1 MYLEYILS
9 LVSLIPAA
17 LGAYEVRPYKINLSS
32 RMPHL
37 KDLVQRTKLPSYS
50 VLGISGA
57 GVPLLWLKDR
67 QSDWLS
73 KYDWSKEEASLN
85 KFNHSTVNIGN
96 ITLHFIHQRSSD
108 PKAIPLL
115 LTHGWPGSFYEFH
128 NVITPLSNPGKD
140 SNISFHV
147 IVPSMPGYGFS
158 SPAPIGWNLNKT
170 ADLFDTLITK
180 ALNYKSYVAAGGDWG
195 SGVTWAIHNNH
206 ADNARAVLY
215 NGLLP
220 QTAPTYNVIANDP
233 RFVNETKTLTED
245 QKERL
250 NNNTNYAA
258 SGNGYF
264 IEQATRPATIGL
276 ALYDNPVGQLA
287 WIGEKFLEWSDP
299 RFGVPPSTITNN
311 TILTAVSIYYLTGT
325 FETSVNTY
333 FQNPTAFGSNTI
345 HASTDV
351 PAGFAAYRYDLQY
364 FPDFYLPSIGNFV
377 YYADHPRG
385 GHFAALDNPGAV
397 IEDLRTMMGKWYHE

>member
-1 MYLEYILS
+1 MYLKYILS
-9 LVSLIPAA
+9 LVFWIPTA

-32 RMPHL
+32 RIPHL
-37 KDLVQRTKLPSYS
+37 KDLAQRTKLPSYS
-50 VLGISGA
+50 VLGSSGA

-85 KFNHSTVNIGN
+85 KKH
-96 ITLHFIHQRSSD
+96 H
-108 PKAIPLL
+108 A
-115 LTHGWPGSFYEFH
+115 SFYSPTLVGSQGDPAAVDPWMARLILRVPQRNHAPQQSRKGLKCLNTAE
-128 NVITPLSNPGKD
+128 S
-140 SNISFHV
+140 SFHV

-170 ADLFDTLITK
+170 AYLFDTLITK
-180 ALNYKSYVAAGGDWG
+180 ALNYKSYVAAGGDW
-195 SGVTWAIHNNH
+195 
-206 ADNARAVLY
+206 
-215 NGLLP
+215 
-220 QTAPTYNVIANDP
+220 TAPTYNVIANDP
-233 RFVNETKTLTED
+233 RFVNETKTLTKD

-299 RFGVPPSTITNN
+299 QFGVPPSTINDN

-333 FQNPTAFGSNTI
+333 FQNPTAFSSDTI
-345 HASTDV
+345 HASTDI
-351 PAGFAAYRYDLQY
+351 PAGFAAYRYDLQSVVSSCFRGNEWLIPARRY
-364 FPDFYLPSIGNFV
+364 FPDFYLPTIGNFV

-397 IEDLRTMMGKWYHE
+397 IEDLRTMMGKWYQE